1 MTMLS
6 NIIAN
11 EIFTLR
17 GHTYRATS
25 DAVSFGGTIR
35 IKAVRRNGKMPSGWE
50 LADIM
55 EWDDV
60 PVTNFGLTWL
70 V

>member
-1 MTMLS
+1 MLS
-6 NIIAN
+6 NIRAD

-25 DAVSFGGTIR
+25 DAVSFSGTIR
-35 IKAVRRNGKMPSGWE
+35 IKAVCRNGAMPSGWE

-55 EWDDV
+55 EWQDV
-60 PVTNFGLTWL
+60 PVTNLGLTWL

>member
-6 NIIAN
+6 NIRAD

-25 DAVSFGGTIR
+25 DAISFSGTIR
-35 IKAVRRNGKMPSGWE
+35 IKAVCRNKAMPSGWE

>member
-6 NIIAN
+6 NIRAN

-17 GHTYRATS
+17 GYTYRATS
-25 DAVSFGGTIR
+25 DTVSFNGTIR
-35 IKAVRRNGKMPSGWE
+35 IKAVRRNGAMPSGWE

-55 EWDDV
+55 EWDDA

>member
-25 DAVSFGGTIR
+25 DAVSFDGTIC
-35 IKAVRRNGKMPSGWE
+35 IKAVCRNGAMPSGWE

-55 EWDDV
+55 ERDDV

>member
-6 NIIAN
+6 NIHAN
-11 EIFTLR
+11 ELFTLR

-25 DAVSFGGTIR
+25 DAVSFSGTIR
-35 IKAVRRNGKMPSGWE
+35 IKAERRNGAMPSGWE

-60 PVTNFGLTWL
+60 PVTNYGLTWL